1 MADETRCFSSK
12 LTTFTNSKPVEIME
26 ATLDKNTVKEAL
38 RELIHEEP
46 ETFKEMLKEIMAEEV
61 RSSDNEF
68 EQLIQRNFQRFD
80 ATFRA
85 LA

>member
-1 MADETRCFSSK
+1 MT
-12 LTTFTNSKPVEIME
+12 VVV
-26 ATLDKNTVKEAL
+26 DKNIVKEAL

-46 ETFKEMLKEIMAEEV
+46 DTFKKLLKEILAEQTPSEE
-61 RSSDNEF
+61 DDF
-68 EQLIQRNFQRFD
+68 ERLLQKNFQRFD

>member
-1 MADETRCFSSK
+1 MSA
-12 LTTFTNSKPVEIME
+12 PI
-26 ATLDKNTVKEAL
+26 DKDTIKDAL

-46 ETFKEMLKEIMAEEV
+46 DLFRNLLKEVLLEEKP
-61 RSSDNEF
+61 DDTTF
-68 EQLIQRNFQRFD
+68 EHFIQQNFRRFD